1 MAFIELTDNYGNKIA
16 INAAHI
22 CTIIPYKNS
31 TSLTLVNNEEVVVR
45 ETPKEILK
53 KIL

>member
-1 MAFIELTDNYGNKIA
+1 MTFIELTDHYGNKIA
-16 INAAHI
+16 VNPTHI
-22 CTIIPYKNS
+22 CTIIAYKNS